1 MKVRG
6 RQQRDYGR
14 RLALNT
20 AAIVAVLAAASFLG
34 LYLLGERSP
43 LPPPADDPLGMAE
56 RCPWYDSE
64 KLSLQWT
71 VYLVT
76 GDGTLI
82 YVGFAGRLF
91 GPDGEP
97 FSGVNLVV
105 IRDGVRRIDRWVRFP
120 PERFELEAR
129 DLVARLDRNRIV
141 KREREGRTIYDL
153 QVRIPPG
160 EDGERISVDAELKR
174 RVGDC
179 DPDGTALISRRENGN
194 YFEYAVPVLDAG
206 LSGTLEIGGER
217 TRLEGR
223 GYLESIRWL
232 RSPMERPARWYW
244 GYLHAGDLS
253 LLVFHPDYPGAR
265 DLVLIAGGGRCAE
278 VVADAG
284 IEVQPPRPD
293 EMRAVLTG
301 VDPGPEFRLEVDA
314 RARRELGFPI
324 FLAPYELEIE
334 RSGRKRTHDGTMVFE
349 LGEWRSF

>member
-1 MKVRG
+1 MKSRG

-14 RLALNT
+14 RLALST

-34 LYLLGERSP
+34 LYLLDESP
-43 LPPPADDPLGMAE
+43 PPRPPADDPLGMAE
-56 RCPWYDSE
+56 RCPWYEAE

-71 VYLVT
+71 AYLVT

-82 YVGFAGRLF
+82 YIGFAGRLF
-91 GPDGEP
+91 DPDGEP

-105 IRDGVRRIDRWVRFP
+105 IRDGEKRIDRWARFP
-120 PERFELEAR
+120 AERFGLKAR
-129 DLVARLDRNRIV
+129 DLFAELERNRIV

-153 QVRIPPG
+153 KVRLPAG
-160 EDGERISVDAELKR
+160 EDGERISLDAELER
-174 RVGDC
+174 RVGEC

-194 YFEYAVPVLDAG
+194 YFEYEVPVLDAG
-206 LSGTLEIGGER
+206 LSGTLDVGGER

-244 GYLHAGDLS
+244 GYLHADELS

-265 DLVLIAGGGRCAE
+265 DLVLIADGGRCAE
-278 VVADAG
+278 VVAGAG
-284 IEVQPPRPD
+284 IEVQPPSPD

-301 VDPGPEFRLEVDA
+301 GDPGPEFRLEVEA
-314 RARRELGFPI
+314 RARQESSFPI
-324 FLAPYELEIE
+324 FLAPYELNIE
-334 RSGRKRTHDGTMVFE
+334 RNGRRLTHDGTMVFE